1 MVVISPPCKAITK
14 PSLPRR
20 VSRLPILILHPR
32 HHHSLHDDGVLVAVH
47 DGRLAS
53 SRSTSPKAQAD
64 YASVP
69 SAPSAECCMHLDPT
83 WSHSPG
89 HLLQCSAHSQRC
101 GAGSLAASAYDRV
114 RPRGPISSSGSRDRG
129 LGNGAG
135 CDGSMPSSPT
145 VRACSLC
152 SFIVRRP
159 VSIPSIILSN
169 SQNYWAHCNQMAAR

>member
-1 MVVISPPCKAITK
+1 MAQQGTDKAITK

-20 VSRLPILILHPR
+20 VSRLPFLILHPW

-101 GAGSLAASAYDRV
+101 GAGSLAASAYDKGV
-114 RPRGPISSSGSRDRG
+114 QLYVSQPYVSQALSYPIPKITGRKLIKWLLDDTRTRLESKLLR
-129 LGNGAG
+129 
-135 CDGSMPSSPT
+135 
-145 VRACSLC
+145 
-152 SFIVRRP
+152 
-159 VSIPSIILSN
+159 
-169 SQNYWAHCNQMAAR
+169 